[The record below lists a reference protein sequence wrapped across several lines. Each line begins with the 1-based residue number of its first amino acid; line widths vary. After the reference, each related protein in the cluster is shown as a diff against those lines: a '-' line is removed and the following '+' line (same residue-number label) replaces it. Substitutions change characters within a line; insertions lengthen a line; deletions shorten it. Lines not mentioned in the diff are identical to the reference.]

1 MKQITKQTVLMIL
14 VAGLAAGCM
23 TSNTTQAPT
32 HRWES
37 TTAADEVQYRN
48 DHARCQQQADAQANS
63 RAFEADSETFVTYKQ
78 CMVNR
83 GYELTAY
90 AGQE

>member
-1 MKQITKQTVLMIL
+1 MKQTLLIIL
-14 VAGLAAGCM
+14 LAGMATGCM
-23 TSNTTQAPT
+23 TSNSNQGPT

-48 DHARCQQQADAQANS
+48 DHARCQAQADAQIDKQAY
-63 RAFEADSETFVTYKQ
+63 EADSQTFVAYKQ

-90 AGQE
+90 AGEE

>member
-1 MKQITKQTVLMIL
+1 MKQSLVIIL
-14 VAGLAAGCM
+14 LAGLATGCV
-23 TSNTTQAPT
+23 TSNGTQSPT

-48 DHARCQQQADAQANS
+48 DHARCQQLADRQADS
-63 RAFEADSETFVTYKQ
+63 KTYEAGSETFVAYKQ